1 MAGPKLTESWRL
13 SQFGELCLLL
23 PPVNEK
29 QQQMPTITNEANF
42 EGVLLETLLG
52 VAWKFF
58 YKYSAHFGFYPSGPG
73 LLSTIGKAELFKGNV
88 LHLLTLVLTL

>member
-1 MAGPKLTESWRL
+1 
-13 SQFGELCLLL
+13 
-23 PPVNEK
+23 
-29 QQQMPTITNEANF
+29 MPIINEANF

-58 YKYSAHFGFYPSGPG
+58 YEYSVHFGFYPSGPG